1 MKIGKARLADMVELR
16 VIKSGRAELMLAPS
30 LGGGIARLDVN
41 GKPVL
46 RPWGGNKMDLFSL
59 SSNVL
64 VPFSNRISNGGF
76 TWNGIHHSVRPNL
89 NNEALPI
96 HGDGFTRAWVFSSE
110 SKPKMTLSHGSIGP
124 WIYNAE
130 QEFDLSPEHLKIAL
144 YITNKGTQSLPFG
157 CGFHPW
163 FPRTSRT
170 RLTFEA
176 NRVWLENSQHLPSK
190 ELLLIDNPSWQFE
203 KLRPLPDTWINNCY
217 VSWTGTAKIEQGADA
232 TPCVI
237 NASSNLSNAIV
248 FSPNASSNFFCFE
261 PVSHPVDAFNLP
273 GQPCLKEL
281 PVNGTLKASI
291 TFSW

>member
-1 MKIGKARLADMVELR
+1 MVELR
-16 VIKSGRAELMLAPS
+16 VIKSGPAELMLAPS

-46 RPWGGNKMDLFSL
+46 RPWDGNKMDLFSL

-76 TWNGIHHSVRPNL
+76 TWKGIHHEVRPNL
-89 NNEALPI
+89 NTETLPI
-96 HGDGFTRAWVFSSE
+96 HGDGFNRSWVFSLDD
-110 SKPKMTLSHGSIGP
+110 KPKMTLTNGSIGP
-124 WIYNAE
+124 WVYNAE
-130 QEFDLSPEHLKIAL
+130 QEFDLSSESLKITL
-144 YITNKGTQSLPFG
+144 YITNKGNQSLPFG
-157 CGFHPW
+157 YGFHPW

-176 NRVWLENSQHLPSK
+176 DKVWLENSQHLPSK
-190 ELLLIDNPSWQFE
+190 ELLLINHPDWQFE

-217 VSWTGTAKIEQGADA
+217 GSWAGSAKIEQGAYA
-232 TPCVI
+232 TSCVI
-237 NASSNLSNAIV
+237 NASTNLSNVIV
-248 FSPNASSNFFCFE
+248 FSPSVNSNFFCFE

-281 PVNGTLKASI
+281 PVGETLKASI
-291 TFSW
+291 IFSW